1 MWYNVNT
8 ILRKSEYRGENMSAP
23 LGFVIAFMVVLFL
36 IAGIYTSKTPP
47 TIETNPEPLDLSDE
61 DASKN
66 LRKSEDLIMSNRPK
80 HLVSENDSGYYCG
93 RIDAFRSYAK
103 GLAISF
109 AIVLVISGFL
119 MAIWGGTV
127 TSISSGITY
136 IIIGPFVAYW
146 IWLIVKV
153 VCDFLYDSKAMRMK
167 LYNREIKPTANE
179 DDDDNT
185 PTWADCFAAS
195 EKKEKE
201 DNELRAALNAQK
213 NELEMYKRMVQELL
227 AQQNKKD

>member
-1 MWYNVNT
+1 M
-8 ILRKSEYRGENMSAP
+8 AP
-23 LGFVIAFMVVLFL
+23 VGFVIAFMVVWFL
-36 IAGIYTSKTPP
+36 IAGIYTIKTTP
-47 TIETNPEPLDLSDE
+47 TIETNNEPLDLSDE

-66 LRKSEDLIMSNRPK
+66 SRKSEDFIMSNRPK

-93 RIDAFRSYAK
+93 RIDAFRSYSK
-103 GLAISF
+103 GLMIAF
-109 AIVLVISGFL
+109 AIVLLISGFL
-119 MAIWGGTV
+119 VAVWGGTI

-136 IIIGPFVAYW
+136 IIMGPIVCYW
-146 IWLIVKV
+146 IWLVVKV

-179 DDDDNT
+179 DDVDKDDADNT
-185 PTWADCFAAS
+185 PTWADRFAAS

-201 DNELRAALNAQK
+201 DNDLRAALNAQK